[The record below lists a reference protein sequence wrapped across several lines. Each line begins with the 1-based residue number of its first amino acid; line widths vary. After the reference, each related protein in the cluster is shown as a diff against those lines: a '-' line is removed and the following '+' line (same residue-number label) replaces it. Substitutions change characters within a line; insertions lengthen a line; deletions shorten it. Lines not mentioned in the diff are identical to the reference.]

1 MFVVVQGRSVITSTE
16 ERQHEQAALMRAR
29 EDERKGMDLVLA
41 EPASVAD
48 ALEELPAGGVLHDD
62 GEVRRGEDDLLEADD
77 VGVAQG
83 AVVDDLPLHV
93 LVNLQRL
100 VWLMMLVSESRT
112 RTGRQGVVAKKNQP
126 SRLARCT

>member
-1 MFVVVQGRSVITSTE
+1 MK
-16 ERQHEQAALMRAR
+16 
-29 EDERKGMDLVLA
+29 DMDLVLA
-41 EPASVAD
+41 ESAGVAD

-93 LVNLQRL
+93 LVNLQ
-100 VWLMMLVSESRT
+100 WA
-112 RTGRQGVVAKKNQP
+112 GG
-126 SRLARCT
+126 